1 MQIPADDL
9 TEIVLPEMPE
19 SIFRAGLRY
28 SVDAGQ
34 LDRLQASGIVLP
46 DTLARAVLKR
56 QVEFAAGR
64 FCAREA
70 LQKLGHHSPAT
81 LAIGQHR
88 APLWPTGYLGSISH
102 GDGLAIA
109 VATSSREW
117 RGLGIDIERILT
129 NEAAQPLHEHLM
141 KAPELAIGEAA
152 GLSLG
157 DWLSLVFSAK
167 ESLFKALY
175 PFVGR
180 YFDFLDAE
188 VCELQEQQSSLT
200 LRLAATLSPSCVKGS
215 LYSIGYSCFSGNV
228 ATLCLF

>member
-1 MQIPADDL
+1 MQIPADEM
-9 TEIVLPEMPE
+9 TEIVLPEMPD
-19 SIFRAGLRY
+19 SICRAGLRY
-28 SVDAGQ
+28 TVDAGQ
-34 LDRLQASGIVLP
+34 LERLQASGIVLP
-46 DTLARAVLKR
+46 DSMARAVLKR

-70 LQKLGHHSPAT
+70 LQKLGHDSQAT
-81 LAIGQHR
+81 LAVGQHR

-109 VATSSREW
+109 VAASTRDW
-117 RGLGIDIERILT
+117 RGLGIDVERILT
-129 NEAAQPLHEHLM
+129 DEAAQPLHEHLM
-141 KAPELAIGEAA
+141 KASELAMGEAA
-152 GLSLG
+152 GLALG

-188 VCELQEQQSSLT
+188 VCELQQRQSRLT
-200 LRLAATLSPSCVKGS
+200 LRLATSLSPSCVKGS
-215 LYSIGYSCFSGNV
+215 LYSIRYSYFPGNI
-228 ATLCLF
+228 ATLCLL